1 MLKPNNL
8 DSKIYKLVDLQII
21 ALLKEMG
28 YKNVRLILQSSDN
41 RQQATVEVIPE
52 RENCIGLDL
61 ISLNS
66 AEILDYFD
74 GPSAMA
80 RYVIRRDFFCNGK
93 LRVES

>member
-1 MLKPNNL
+1 MLKPDDL
-8 DSKIYKLVDLQII
+8 DSEIYKPVNLQII

-28 YKNVRLILQSSDN
+28 YKNIRFILQPSDS

-52 RENCIGLDL
+52 REDSIGLDL
-61 ISLNS
+61 IPLNS

-80 RYVIRRDFFCNGK
+80 RYVIRRDF
-93 LRVES
+93 L